1 MTGGFDV
8 VGSRILFD
16 AEAMTMGEDED
27 DSWCLDKN
35 DNCSWWAEIGEC
47 YKNPGFLIQNCP
59 KACKYCKVRFV
70 ATL

>member
-1 MTGGFDV
+1 MTGGF